1 MIEARGVYLFVGQG
15 SKRTEAFIPIAV
27 QTQQNQY
34 AFSENI
40 LTASIK
46 KKQNICEVYPLI
58 HLCLL
63 KLHIALSNLKFD
75 SRILVK
81 HIVIFSLWGG
91 GGGGGASAIRQGAF
105 I

>member
-46 KKQNICEVYPLI
+46 KNRIYVKSI
-58 HLCLL
+58 HWYIYVFQSSISLFQ
-63 KLHIALSNLKFD
+63 ISNLIAE
-75 SRILVK
+75 SSWRT
-81 HIVIFSLWGG
+81 
-91 GGGGGASAIRQGAF
+91 
-105 I
+105 

>member
-15 SKRTEAFIPIAV
+15 SKRTEAFISIAV

-46 KKQNICEVYPLI
+46 KTEYMWS
-58 HLCLL
+58 
-63 KLHIALSNLKFD
+63 LSIDTSTSSKAPYRSFK
-75 SRILVK
+75 SQI
-81 HIVIFSLWGG
+81 W
-91 GGGGGASAIRQGAF
+91 
-105 I
+105 

>member
-46 KKQNICEVYPLI
+46 KNRIYVKSI
-58 HLCLL
+58 HWYICLL
-63 KLHIALSNLKFD
+63 KLHIALSNLKFH

-91 GGGGGASAIRQGAF
+91 GGGGGVGY
-105 I
+105 

>member
-15 SKRTEAFIPIAV
+15 SKRTEAFISIAV

-46 KKQNICEVYPLI
+46 KTEYM
-58 HLCLL
+58 
-63 KLHIALSNLKFD
+63 
-75 SRILVK
+75 
-81 HIVIFSLWGG
+81 
-91 GGGGGASAIRQGAF
+91 
-105 I
+105 

>member
-27 QTQQNQY
+27 TNSENQY

-40 LTASIK
+40 LTAYKK

-58 HLCLL
+58 RLL

-81 HIVIFSLWGG
+81 DIVIFSLWGG
-91 GGGGGASAIRQGAF
+91 GGGGGGY
-105 I
+105 

>member
-46 KKQNICEVYPLI
+46 KNRIYVKSI
-58 HLCLL
+58 H
-63 KLHIALSNLKFD
+63 
-75 SRILVK
+75 
-81 HIVIFSLWGG
+81 
-91 GGGGGASAIRQGAF
+91 
-105 I
+105 

>member
-46 KKQNICEVYPLI
+46 KKTEYMWS
-58 HLCLL
+58 
-63 KLHIALSNLKFD
+63 LSIDTSMSSKAPYRSFK
-75 SRILVK
+75 SQI
-81 HIVIFSLWGG
+81 W
-91 GGGGGASAIRQGAF
+91 
-105 I
+105 

>member
-15 SKRTEAFIPIAV
+15 SKRTEAFIPIAGTNSTKPICV
-27 QTQQNQY
+27 QRKYLDSQY
-34 AFSENI
+34 
-40 LTASIK
+40 K

-91 GGGGGASAIRQGAF
+91 GGGGGVGY
-105 I
+105 